1 MAKCIGAHVYAFSI
15 SGSKIQSSS
24 HDLFCPLRLFSYLLD
39 KGVEPKQRQVTWIM
53 YVSCLIPAASVGTL
67 VGDIGGGIGETVSS
81 RESMLVM
88 PCKFTDPY
96 LSPILL
102 PSNGSSNP
110 SVLYQKSKCSTV
122 PFLDIPFGALPKQL
136 HNNASSIC
144 TGWFDLMVY
153 SKTTR
158 NGNWQNGS
166 SRLKLW

>member
-1 MAKCIGAHVYAFSI
+1 MFSNQYRKSSLKQTRI
-15 SGSKIQSSS
+15 QILCCFFHLAGNNKFTTSGSKVKSSS

-96 LSPILL
+96 FSPILS
-102 PSNGSSNP
+102 SNGSSNP
-110 SVLYQKSKCSTV
+110 IFCIKSQNAQPYHSLPYRSAHYPNNCITMPVAYVL
-122 PFLDIPFGALPKQL
+122 G
-136 HNNASSIC
+136 
-144 TGWFDLMVY
+144 DLI
-153 SKTTR
+153 
-158 NGNWQNGS
+158 
-166 SRLKLW
+166 

>member
-1 MAKCIGAHVYAFSI
+1 
-15 SGSKIQSSS
+15 
-24 HDLFCPLRLFSYLLD
+24 
-39 KGVEPKQRQVTWIM
+39 M
-53 YVSCLIPAASVGTL
+53 YVSCLIPAASVGR

-136 HNNASSIC
+136 HNNASSIYESFSDV
-144 TGWFDLMVY
+144 GEIRVWFA
-153 SKTTR
+153 SKILTPCR
-158 NGNWQNGS
+158 MH
-166 SRLKLW
+166 